1 MHVWLVDEA
10 KYNDV
15 EAAGPKSLMF
25 TPLPERMCVT
35 ARMWFGE

>member
-10 KYNDV
+10 KYNGV
-15 EAAGPKSLMF
+15 EAAGPTSLLF
-25 TPLPERMCVT
+25 THLPERMRVT